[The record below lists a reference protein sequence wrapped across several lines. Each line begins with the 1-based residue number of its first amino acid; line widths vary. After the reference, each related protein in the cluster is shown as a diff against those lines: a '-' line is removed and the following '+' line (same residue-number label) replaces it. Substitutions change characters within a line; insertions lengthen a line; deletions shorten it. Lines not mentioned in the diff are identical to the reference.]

1 MRKGFILKIC
11 DSIFKLFDLSK
22 CIFEWPLLIGFF
34 SPYVYIIIRGIYVTF
49 MYYENQKTNRTKC
62 SKVEV
67 TTNTEVKYGGKESLK
82 QRKDNLCPGLS
93 VGIKYL
99 LTASV

>member
-49 MYYENQKTNRTKC
+49 MYYENQ
-62 SKVEV
+62 
-67 TTNTEVKYGGKESLK
+67 
-82 QRKDNLCPGLS
+82 
-93 VGIKYL
+93 
-99 LTASV
+99 